1 MFADLEEKLESEIVQ
16 KSAELVGAKGIRIV
30 GCTCVGQDYQAR
42 SGCYKDVYCGHAGN
56 NYTSEAVLMTGCVD
70 LVVSE
75 FNCTIPGIEPIA
87 LAAVGML
94 STTGITVAVDAY
106 GPIADNAGGIAEMAG
121 LPSEVRNITDKL
133 LSVFIR

>member
-56 NYTSEAVLMTGCVD
+56 NYTSEAVLM
-70 LVVSE
+70 LSLIHIL
-75 FNCTIPGIEPIA
+75 TIKLFPDFKKS
-87 LAAVGML
+87 AA
-94 STTGITVAVDAY
+94 IW
-106 GPIADNAGGIAEMAG
+106 I
-121 LPSEVRNITDKL
+121 K
-133 LSVFIR
+133 F